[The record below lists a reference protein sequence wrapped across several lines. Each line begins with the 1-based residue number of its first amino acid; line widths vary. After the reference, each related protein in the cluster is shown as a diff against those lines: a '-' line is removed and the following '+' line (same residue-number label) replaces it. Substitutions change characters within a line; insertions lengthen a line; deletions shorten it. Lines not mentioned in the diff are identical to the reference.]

1 MRKNNSPKKG
11 RFFKKSKKLKKTRIL
26 IEKLG
31 VQEVLGLFDPK
42 GSAPHRKTGSEPV
55 GAEKVTFWGPN
66 FRYDRRYIGAI
77 LGLQAGFGA
86 FLTRYD
92 RRHIGKPQFNS
103 DYVHRFAYY
112 LVKIINFPISRLK
125 FGFFSTFWIF
135 LKNA

>member
-31 VQEVLGLFDPK
+31 VQEVLGLFAPK

-55 GAEKVTFWGPN
+55 GVEKVTFWGPN